1 MKRKSIVLLAL
12 IGVIILAVGAFFV
25 IKLARD
31 TIFVYEEPP
40 TPAPSETLPSG
51 ADPAITANMD
61 EIEAQVSQL
70 RGLEI
75 DTQISRQLMT
85 RDELEQVV
93 IEQFFAEYDPE
104 QGEHDAAVMN
114 LFGLLPAD
122 FDLYNFY
129 LGMYSE
135 QIAGYYDSKET
146 AMYVITESGFGG
158 MERSTYAH
166 EFVHALQ
173 DFHFDFEGKLG
184 YTDELCKLDSERCA
198 ALQSLIEGDATLTQ
212 QLWFQEYGTQED
224 LRDLQEFA
232 TTYQSP
238 VFDSAP
244 LALSEAL
251 TFPYVYGATFIQTLY
266 AQGGFA
272 AVDAAF
278 TSLQPHSS
286 EQIMHPNTYPEDVPQ
301 YPPLP
306 NLEAVLGQGWAQ
318 IDTGNLGE
326 YYVYL
331 VLAKGY
337 NPQFRLFDSLAQ
349 GAAEGWGGDTYSV
362 VKNTETGE
370 LAGMVALNWDT
381 SADAKEAFEAFSSYS
396 DLRFGAKAGD
406 YWAGESFFS
415 SLLQTSDNSFVWLI
429 SQDLVTLEALQEAA
443 R

>member
-129 LGMYSE
+129 LEMYSE

-184 YTDELCKLDSERCA
+184 YTDDLCKLDSERCA

-244 LALSEAL
+244 LALTEAL
-251 TFPYVYGATFIQTLY
+251 TFPYLYGATFIQTLY
-266 AQGGFA
+266 AQGGIT

-278 TSLQPHSS
+278 TSVQPLSS

-301 YPPLP
+301 YPTLP
-306 NLEAVLGQGWAQ
+306 NLEAALGQGWTQ

-362 VKNTETGE
+362 LRNEQTGE

-396 DLRFGAKAGD
+396 NLRFGAKAGG